1 MIVAVIGLVIAT
13 ILLFYNNYINKVAQ
27 ENAENIVEELETA
40 INQDEISQD
49 NNNISSE
56 NKNISDY
63 NVNGQ
68 TYIGIVYIPDLDN
81 LQVPINK
88 NCTYP
93 NLRISPCRYA
103 GNIDDN
109 NIVIAGHN
117 YKSTFG
123 KLSNIIKGTILYF
136 RSMDGSIY
144 KYICKEVEILNDNE
158 VYRMQTGDWDLTL
171 FTCTYKNGKKM
182 RLTVRF
188 EKER

>member
-93 NLRISPCRYA
+93 NLRFSPCRYA

-123 KLSNIIKGTILYF
+123 KLSNITQGT
-136 RSMDGSIY
+136 
-144 KYICKEVEILNDNE
+144 K
-158 VYRMQTGDWDLTL
+158 
-171 FTCTYKNGKKM
+171 KNKKNTTKM
-182 RLTVRF
+182 N
-188 EKER
+188 